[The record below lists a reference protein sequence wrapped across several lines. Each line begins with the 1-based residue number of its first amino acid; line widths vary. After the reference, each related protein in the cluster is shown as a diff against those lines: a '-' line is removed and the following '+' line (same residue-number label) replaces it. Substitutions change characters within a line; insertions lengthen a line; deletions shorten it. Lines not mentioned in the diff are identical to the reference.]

1 MYIIASILMIAG
13 IAVMFMNI
21 DSYGLFLGILIVA
34 AGFLCGFIANK
45 MAQAKVQREKDA
57 EAEQARRKAG
67 QLLTQLEA
75 VEKMYDKA
83 VMEEA
88 MLAGKDPADHSVSLY
103 ADRLARTKEQ
113 CRLRSADIRQQL
125 KLIFA
130 LKTQIERESPALHAL
145 MD

>member
-1 MYIIASILMIAG
+1 MELLLNTQEERCRMEVYNEYL
-13 IAVMFMNI
+13 
-21 DSYGLFLGILIVA
+21 
-34 AGFLCGFIANK
+34 
-45 MAQAKVQREKDA
+45 
-57 EAEQARRKAG
+57 RKIP

-88 MLAGKDPADHSVSLY
+88 MLAGKDPADHSVCLY

-113 CRLRSADIRQQL
+113 CVVRCEDIRQQL

-130 LKTQIERESPALHAL
+130 LKKQIEAESPALHAL